1 MEHLLF
7 AAYLILFAWLVT
19 KVKFFTASGLSHS
32 QLVILFLLKVM
43 AGIFYGWMGV
53 YYGEMA
59 KMIDTW
65 AYHIESLQEY
75 ALLKN
80 DPVEFATNLFRNDY
94 EGGYSH
100 FFATKNSWWNDVKAN
115 LLIKI
120 MAIFNLLSFG
130 QYYTNVIFFSF
141 ISLAG
146 PIAIYRVMKEVYSQ
160 HIPVLLACFFI
171 PSFLYWTS
179 GLHKEGLI
187 FMGIAIM
194 IYHFYFGFRDKRF
207 SIKRICWILAGFL
220 LVLILRNFLVITLLP
235 PLFAWILAEKTR
247 FKPLYSFILVGIFSL
262 VLFFTARYINDS
274 LDFPQATVNKQQEF
288 FKLEGGST
296 VDVHALEPTA
306 VSFLKNAPQALG
318 LSLIRPYPSDV
329 RHLLSLAASL
339 EINFLLVFVVIF
351 LVFRNK
357 NLRASPLILFILF
370 FSLAVLMM
378 IGYTVNNLGAIV
390 RYRSIVLTLLVIPL
404 VANTDW
410 GRIERLIIPNIRK
423 LNN

>member
-7 AAYLILFAWLVT
+7 AAYLVLFAWLVT
-19 KVKFFTASGLSHS
+19 KVKFFTASGLSNS

-65 AYHIESLQEY
+65 AYHMESLQEY
-75 ALLKN
+75 ALLKK

-94 EGGYSH
+94 PGGYEH

-120 MAIFNLLSFG
+120 MAVFNLLSFG
-130 QYYTNVIFFSF
+130 QYYTNVIFYSF

-160 HIPVLLACFFI
+160 HIPVLLACFFV

-194 IYHFYFGFRDKRF
+194 IYHFYFGFRDGRF
-207 SIKRICWILAGFL
+207 SLKRVLWILAGFL
-220 LVLILRNFLVITLLP
+220 LVLILRNFLVITLIP
-235 PLFAWILAEKTR
+235 PLIAWILAAKTKM
-247 FKPLYSFILVGIFSL
+247 KPVYCFIMVGVVSV
-262 VLFFTARYINDS
+262 VLFFSLRYLS
-274 LDFPQATVNKQQEF
+274 PGLDFPQATVTKQQEF

-296 VDVHALEPTA
+296 VEVNPLEPTLA
-306 VSFLKNAPQALG
+306 SFVKNAPQAIG
-318 LSLIRPYPSDV
+318 LSIIRPYPSDV
-329 RHLLSLAASL
+329 THLLSLAASV
-339 EINFLLVFVVIF
+339 EIMILLLFVLIF
-351 LVFRNK
+351 LAWRLK
-357 NLRASPLILFILF
+357 NLKPSSLILFFLF
-370 FSLAVLMM
+370 FSLAVLFM

-390 RYRSIVLTLLVIPL
+390 RYRSIVLPLLVIPM

-410 GRIERLIIPNIRK
+410 NRIEKLVFTNIK
-423 LNN
+423 K